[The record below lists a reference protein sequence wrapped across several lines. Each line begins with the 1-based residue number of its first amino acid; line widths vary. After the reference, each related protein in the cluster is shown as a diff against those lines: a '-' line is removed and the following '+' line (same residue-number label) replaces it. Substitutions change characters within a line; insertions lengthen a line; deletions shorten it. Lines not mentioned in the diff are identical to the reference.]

1 MDAAQGSG
9 SGGGGL
15 HLAQAAAV
23 EADLTN
29 CGAVVD
35 SLDRH
40 LRLWSEGHYC
50 SCEAGEVQQWLAEA
64 ARQMG
69 ELYAA
74 AARLQAAGLFAP
86 AAELMG
92 KIAVAVQMTD
102 TVRGEL
108 AGTGATGPAATQ
120 ELVVDVG
127 HGPCHV
133 RVTDIP
139 AGHTGDQ
146 CGRCGAFADGRP
158 DQNGRHFCHECW
170 FVSGCEQRTQNAA
183 AAIAAHPVVIFGGDD
198 TKPKY
203 RELLLQPTGT
213 WANERPV
220 WSTPN
225 GGGMHLYAMQDGTW
239 CLNTSL
245 QPDTTCH
252 IAHTDTAEL
261 TGRVTW
267 QLSRGIRATP
277 DSSSESV
284 LMVVTGAE
292 ADSCAAQAEAAAAV
306 IATHPIVVCGGDG
319 YVKKKYRD
327 ILLLPTDKNANGRPV
342 WSTEGGGLHLYRMAD
357 GDWCLNQTFQPD
369 ERFAMAHIRDSFSA
383 SPPAGEALWQVGRD
397 LCDLEKLG
405 AGADTHW
412 ATGALVLVTGAE
424 AAAHSAMHESQVLA
438 LRTHLSECLALVE
451 DELKAGTNFT
461 AELLEQYIA
470 MQVAKISSVVFCV
483 SAAARAAI
491 TLEFLRIGWDVETNA
506 AAVGTSV
513 APDGVLS
520 VVRLLRAVGR
530 HLDLQDALAE
540 CQSSEAA
547 VTEQGIAPVAITRLY
562 HGTSFAAAISIQKS
576 GFRVDLSGTNCGAR
590 LGNGVYCSTT
600 LQKALHYASGHP
612 GQGIIFMLDV
622 ELGRCKVLDSSD
634 PLTCS
639 WNTHGYDSAF
649 SPKSSNGCD
658 DVRILLL
665 FVLHGFA
672 TAN

>member
-252 IAHTDTAEL
+252 IAHTATAEL

-267 QLSRGIRATP
+267 QLKRRIRATP

-424 AAAHSAMHESQVLA
+424 AAAHAARHKATEDARLA
-438 LRTHLSECLALVE
+438 A
-451 DELKAGTNFT
+451 
-461 AELLEQYIA
+461 A
-470 MQVAKISSVVFCV
+470 MQDLAQQVGAPHCSSSSRATSLSLARLRPDVGVFSLLTALATCCGLWRQPQADAAW
-483 SAAARAAI
+483 AAAAQVVLSGAAGVNASWVNGRFEQVNREVYRQVGDPDPWWLFVNSNG
-491 TLEFLRIGWDVETNA
+491 TWWVSNTAGKDARKTGSNGWA
-506 AAVGTSV
+506 HSV
-513 APDGVLS
+513 APAGGMPPAAGAGRWQVFHGGRWVEQTVEVELLDAAQVREWAARQAQQVSAPPLIPLPPSALS
-520 VVRLLRAVGR
+520 C
-530 HLDLQDALAE
+530 HD
-540 CQSSEAA
+540 
-547 VTEQGIAPVAITRLY
+547 APV
-562 HGTSFAAAISIQKS
+562 
-576 GFRVDLSGTNCGAR
+576 FRSCLCAFCGVA
-590 LGNGVYCSTT
+590 
-600 LQKALHYASGHP
+600 
-612 GQGIIFMLDV
+612 
-622 ELGRCKVLDSSD
+622 
-634 PLTCS
+634 
-639 WNTHGYDSAF
+639 THR
-649 SPKSSNGCD
+649 
-658 DVRILLL
+658 V
-665 FVLHGFA
+665 A
-672 TAN
+672 THCPV